1 MIPIALGYL
10 PRRSLT
16 NGSELNRADSS
27 EITFINI
34 CIISQERN
42 YLLGPRCR
50 ERFVI
55 NLSRSTRRDTSIN
68 YVIYGKLS
76 VELISWRYGWTWIYE
91 VYIQQWNLTIWFK
104 SGLFLIFVQISDE
117 YLRRFKKLESSRFM
131 IERNI
136 RRARSKRF

>member
-1 MIPIALGYL
+1 MPIALGYL

-16 NGSELNRADSS
+16 NDSGLNRADSS

-104 SGLFLIFVQISDE
+104 SGLFLIFVKISNE

>member
-1 MIPIALGYL
+1 MPIALGYL

>member
-1 MIPIALGYL
+1 MPIALGYL

-16 NGSELNRADSS
+16 NDSGLNRADSS

-42 YLLGPRCR
+42 YLLDPRCR

-104 SGLFLIFVQISDE
+104 SGLFLIFVKISNE

>member
-1 MIPIALGYL
+1 MPIALGYL

-104 SGLFLIFVQISDE
+104 SGLFLIFVKISNE

>member
-1 MIPIALGYL
+1 MPIALGYL

-16 NGSELNRADSS
+16 NGSGLNRADSS

-42 YLLGPRCR
+42 YLLDPRCR

-104 SGLFLIFVQISDE
+104 SGLFLIFVKISNE

>member
-1 MIPIALGYL
+1 MPIALGYL

-42 YLLGPRCR
+42 YLLDPRCR

-104 SGLFLIFVQISDE
+104 SGLFLIFVKISNE

>member
-42 YLLGPRCR
+42 YLLDPRCR

>member
-104 SGLFLIFVQISDE
+104 SGLFLIFVKISNE